1 MEDGYE
7 IGSLDEA
14 IAELERRDVKIR
26 SLESRIMELEMQ
38 MAKRAYKLEEAYNEI
53 KRMTNDPHN

>member
-1 MEDGYE
+1 M
-7 IGSLDEA
+7 
-14 IAELERRDVKIR
+14 KIR

-38 MAKRAYKLEEAYNEI
+38 MAKRAYKLEEAYSEI

>member
-1 MEDGYE
+1 MEDGHE
-7 IGSLDEA
+7 PGSLDEA
-14 IAELERRDVKIR
+14 IAELERRDVRIA
-26 SLESRIMELEMQ
+26 SLENRIMELEMQ